1 MSSRSAARRLIGLL
15 GSWALFVL
23 GFGLASIAA
32 AGQWINVQ
40 DARKLARYAVIE
52 KLLGERTAG
61 RAAEMGRA
69 RGRSESAQTLV
80 RSKMAEA
87 SRTIGRRPGKAA
99 AAAFPAAG
107 VPPDE
112 FFVEMARRHGKNVIP
127 LAAGQAIDAD
137 TGLAAQRIGGG
148 VWRWIGGSSGSRR
161 ILTIENDTVVE
172 LSKGAKREL
181 PAGALILAGGTLV
194 IPPPGSPQRR
204 FDALPSNLDAPPP
217 KIDPP
222 AQESEKLAEPGK
234 PPSSRGRRLR
244 EAGESLFGGRKG

>member
-1 MSSRSAARRLIGLL
+1 MSSRSAMRRVLGLL

-32 AGQWINVQ
+32 AGQWINIQ
-40 DARKLARYAVIE
+40 DSRKLARYAVIE

-61 RAAEMGRA
+61 RAAEMGQA

-87 SRTIGRRPGKAA
+87 SRVIGRAPGRARA
-99 AAAFPAAG
+99 DGFPSTG

-112 FFVEMARRHGKNVIP
+112 YFVEMARRHGMNAIP

-137 TGLAAQRIGGG
+137 TGMAAQRIGGG
-148 VWRWIGGSSGSRR
+148 VWRWIGGSAGSRR
-161 ILTIENDTVVE
+161 ILTVEDDTVVE

-194 IPPPGSPQRR
+194 IPPPRSPQRR
-204 FDALPSNLDAPPP
+204 FDKLPSNLDAPP
-217 KIDPP
+217 KIEAP
-222 AQESEKLAEPGK
+222 AKEAEKLAEPGK
-234 PPSSRGRRLR
+234 PLPSRGRRLR